1 VAKTKTDCFVPR
13 NDRQEQGRGQTK
25 GEEMDRFD
33 VMALAG
39 MGIVIYGLYLISLP
53 AMIIGIGAAMLA
65 IGLVNAWFKARE

>member
-1 VAKTKTDCFVPR
+1 
-13 NDRQEQGRGQTK
+13 
-25 GEEMDRFD
+25 MDRFD